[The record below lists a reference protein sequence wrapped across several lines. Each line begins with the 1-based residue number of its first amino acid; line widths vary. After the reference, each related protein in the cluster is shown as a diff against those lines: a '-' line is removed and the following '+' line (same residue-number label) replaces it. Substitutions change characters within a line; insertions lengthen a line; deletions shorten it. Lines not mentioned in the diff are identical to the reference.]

1 MIVHN
6 NVSEP
11 WQVTLVD
18 TGLNTMTG
26 GRIKRIQKYIGNE
39 TFMMTYGDG
48 VCDINVRDLLRF
60 HKSHGK
66 IVTLTAAAVGQRF
79 GVLDIVEDN
88 RVVAFREKNMDDGAR
103 VNAGYMV
110 LEPEIFDFIEG
121 DHIIFERD
129 PLQRAA
135 DMDELRA
142 YMFDGYWQCMDTKR
156 EMDKLNY
163 LWEMGEAPWKSWE

>member
-1 MIVHN
+1 
-6 NVSEP
+6 
-11 WQVTLVD
+11 
-18 TGLNTMTG
+18 
-26 GRIKRIQKYIGNE
+26 
-39 TFMMTYGDG
+39 
-48 VCDINVRDLLRF
+48 
-60 HKSHGK
+60 
-66 IVTLTAAAVGQRF
+66 
-79 GVLDIVEDN
+79 
-88 RVVAFREKNMDDGAR
+88 MDDGAR